1 MPKYLFTSDQRISVL
16 PSSIQKVAQY
26 ICSGHDLTEITDKS
40 DNNNATT
47 LRSYYNLY
55 EGTEVCEKAAID
67 PQYAIR
73 NFILKFQFPNVRTL
87 ESLNDCISER
97 TLLAPFRSTVIL
109 LDKMAQASSS
119 GSSYITYDEIL
130 FYVFCNP
137 QIYRTINVNY
147 DAVVKDIL
155 NGRKTN
161 RELSDA
167 IATSI
172 EWKQYGRQIG
182 ELMAVLFFASD
193 VFVKDGRSIR
203 YSITSEAYKNDYDF
217 INSVLSYNL
226 FWYPSD
232 YKDFNKATKE
242 YISYMDTIHT
252 PYNVVEIDP
261 QNETE
266 TTPVDPSV
274 YGEYINLLKEHYNL
288 VLTGAP
294 GTGKTFLAKQ
304 IAAQMVGSCAWNQ
317 LSDDQMKYIRFIQFH
332 PSYDYTDFVEGLR
345 PSATGEFVRTDGD
358 FKDFCQK
365 AVKSDNEGDTTPY
378 IFVIDEINR
387 GEISK
392 IFGELFYSI
401 EADYRGN
408 ETLVRTQ
415 YNNMVDEGDTFY
427 KGFYVPKNVYIIGT
441 MNDIDRGVE
450 AMDFAIR
457 RRFAWREVTAEESAN
472 NMGVSGLA
480 LEKMLALNK
489 ALKEC
494 NLTEAFFIGG
504 AYFRKLKGNDFDALW
519 KYHLKGIVSEY
530 FRGEPDADDKL
541 AIVEKAYKTAGKT
554 PKTPSTEGEE
564 NTEGENE

>member
-16 PSSIQKVAQY
+16 SDSIQKVAQH
-26 ICSGHDLTEITDKS
+26 ITSGHDLSEITDKS

-55 EGTEVCEKAAID
+55 EGTEVCERAATD
-67 PQYAIR
+67 PRYAIR
-73 NFILKFQFPNVRTL
+73 NFVLKFQFPNVRTP
-87 ESLNDCISER
+87 ESLNDCISEH
-97 TLLAPFRSTVIL
+97 TMLAPFRSTVIL
-109 LDKMAQASSS
+109 LDKMAHDSVD
-119 GSSYITYDEIL
+119 GTSYITYDEIL
-130 FYVFCNP
+130 YFVFCNP
-137 QIYRTINVNY
+137 AVYRTINVKY
-147 DAVVKDIL
+147 DSVIKEIF
-155 NGRKTN
+155 KS
-161 RELSDA
+161 REANIDLSDR
-167 IATSI
+167 IAASI

-182 ELMAVLFFASD
+182 ELMAVLFQASNA
-193 VFVKDGRSIR
+193 FKRGNRSIN
-203 YSITSEAYKNDYDF
+203 YSINSEPYKEDFDY
-217 INSVLSYNL
+217 INSILSYNL
-226 FWYPSD
+226 FWFPSD
-232 YKDFNKATKE
+232 YTDFNKATKE
-242 YISYMDTIHT
+242 YISYMDTVHT

-261 QNETE
+261 QTE
-266 TTPVDPSV
+266 AEIAPVDPSA
-274 YGEYINLLKEHYNL
+274 YDEYINLLHEHYNL

-304 IAAQMVGSCAWNQ
+304 IAAQMVGKCAWNQ
-317 LSDDQMKYIRFIQFH
+317 LSNDQMKHIRFIQFH

-345 PSATGEFVRTDGD
+345 PDNSGNFVRTDGD
-358 FKDFCQK
+358 FKDICK
-365 AVKSDNEGDTTPY
+365 AAVKSEEEGDSTPY
-378 IFVIDEINR
+378 VFIIDEINR

-415 YNNMVDEGDTFY
+415 YNNMVAENDTFY

-457 RRFAWREVTAEESAN
+457 RRFAWREVTAIESAN
-472 NMGVSGLA
+472 NMGIQGLA
-480 LEKMLALNK
+480 FTKMEALNK

-504 AYFRKLKGNDFDALW
+504 AYFRKVKGNDYDALW

-541 AIVEKAYKTAGKT
+541 AIVEKAYKAADKA
-554 PKTPSTEGEE
+554 PEEPVSTNEE
-564 NTEGENE
+564 NAEGDNE